1 MDTNETSKVQMV
13 VQANDIA
20 YSVVRVEATGRVGQ
34 EHSVNTNDLA
44 HPGGKGDGL
53 HIMALVE
60 AEKKMN
66 ERWFFLEG
74 LRRSVATDCALPT
87 RSMTGTFSLPS
98 VPKIS
103 LPAWPAT
110 ITIHFSAF

>member
-1 MDTNETSKVQMV
+1 VDTNETSNVEMV
-13 VQANDIA
+13 VQTNDIA
-20 YSVVRVEATGRVGQ
+20 DSVVRVEATGRVGQ
-34 EHSVNTNDLA
+34 QHGVNTNDFA

-60 AEKKMN
+60 TEKKMD
-66 ERWFFLEG
+66 ERWFILGG
-74 LRRSVATDCALPT
+74 LCRSVATDCALPT

-110 ITIHFSAF
+110 TTIHFSAF